1 MSPNIPILTNGK
13 PKILPMVCV
22 FSLVPKWTRAELIIN
37 VEKHTSPQ
45 NNPNNLEDAWSLESP
60 PI

>member
-1 MSPNIPILTNGK
+1 MENPNI
-13 PKILPMVCV
+13 PMVCV

-37 VEKHTSPQ
+37 AEKHTSPQ
-45 NNPNNLEDAWSLESP
+45 NNPDNLEDAWSLESP

>member
-13 PKILPMVCV
+13 PKILSMVCV

-37 VEKHTSPQ
+37 AEEHTSPQ
-45 NNPNNLEDAWSLESP
+45 NNPDNLEDAWSLESP

>member
-13 PKILPMVCV
+13 PKILSMVCV

-37 VEKHTSPQ
+37 AEKHTSPQ
-45 NNPNNLEDAWSLESP
+45 NNPDNLEDAWS
-60 PI
+60 

>member
-1 MSPNIPILTNGK
+1 MENPNI
-13 PKILPMVCV
+13 PMVCV

-37 VEKHTSPQ
+37 AEKHTSPQ
-45 NNPNNLEDAWSLESP
+45 NNPDNLKDAWSLESP

>member
-37 VEKHTSPQ
+37 AEEHTSPQ
-45 NNPNNLEDAWSLESP
+45 NNPDNLEDAWSLESP